1 MACDDDYVVDAG
13 GNRILIGLTADE
25 TREFE
30 RLDDLISEL
39 GPAATDDIQSLNER
53 RWLILYDKHQS
64 SVKIF
69 ISIQNA
75 MAFRKSRTAQASWK
89 WLRVWPNV
97 WQRVLFRE
105 NHFDSLDFGHH
116 MQEFADCQSE
126 ASYVAAPKAKRLAAR
141 ESLDVSE
148 QFIPLHRR
156 QFMKGRL
163 HLCRHLI

>member
-1 MACDDDYVVDAG
+1 MTRELIFALQIGHFSSTLSAFRRGVIRQLVGYKHLASSVRVHLDRCIMACDDDYVVDAG

-75 MAFRKSRTAQASWK
+75 MAFRKSRTAQAS
-89 WLRVWPNV
+89 
-97 WQRVLFRE
+97 
-105 NHFDSLDFGHH
+105 
-116 MQEFADCQSE
+116 
-126 ASYVAAPKAKRLAAR
+126 
-141 ESLDVSE
+141 
-148 QFIPLHRR
+148 
-156 QFMKGRL
+156 
-163 HLCRHLI
+163 

>member
-1 MACDDDYVVDAG
+1 MACDDVYVVDAG

-39 GPAATDDIQSLNER
+39 GPAGTDDIQSLNER

-75 MAFRKSRTAQASWK
+75 MAFRKSRTAQAS
-89 WLRVWPNV
+89 
-97 WQRVLFRE
+97 
-105 NHFDSLDFGHH
+105 
-116 MQEFADCQSE
+116 
-126 ASYVAAPKAKRLAAR
+126 
-141 ESLDVSE
+141 
-148 QFIPLHRR
+148 
-156 QFMKGRL
+156 
-163 HLCRHLI
+163 

>member
-39 GPAATDDIQSLNER
+39 GPAGTDDIQSLNER

-75 MAFRKSRTAQASWK
+75 MAFRKSRTAQA
-89 WLRVWPNV
+89 LTTRGL
-97 WQRVLFRE
+97 VL
-105 NHFDSLDFGHH
+105 
-116 MQEFADCQSE
+116 
-126 ASYVAAPKAKRLAAR
+126 VAMAFLP
-141 ESLDVSE
+141 
-148 QFIPLHRR
+148 IR
-156 QFMKGRL
+156 QLPPCGTL
-163 HLCRHLI
+163 WA